1 MRKCLFVRVSRR
13 AHNPCCQALIH
24 PAKLRDACGMEEGLQ
39 VRAGVFIPASELSW
53 SFSRSGGP
61 GGQGVNTTDSR
72 VQLTFDLARSP
83 SILET
88 FRARALERLADRL
101 RHGCLTIT
109 ASEHRSQFQN
119 RREAEQ
125 RLAEVL
131 REAMAPPPRKRRA
144 TKPTRSATERRIKE
158 KRARGETKR
167 LRGTTDN

>member
-1 MRKCLFVRVSRR
+1 
-13 AHNPCCQALIH
+13 
-24 PAKLRDACGMEEGLQ
+24 MEEGLQ

-83 SILET
+83 SVPEI
-88 FRARALERLADRL
+88 FRNRAVERLADRL
-101 RHGCLTIT
+101 RLGCLTIA

-125 RLAEVL
+125 RLADAL
-131 REAMAPPPRKRRA
+131 RNAMAPPPRARRA
-144 TKPTRSATERRIKE
+144 TKPTRSATEKRIKE
-158 KRARGETKR
+158 KKARGETKR
-167 LRGTTDN
+167 LRGNTDGFS

>member
-1 MRKCLFVRVSRR
+1 MTACEVRRG

-24 PAKLRDACGMEEGLQ
+24 PAKLRDACVMEEGLQ

-83 SILET
+83 SIPES
-88 FRARALERLADRL
+88 FRNRAMERLADRL
-101 RHGCLTIT
+101 RQGCLTVA

-131 REAMAPPPRKRRA
+131 RKAMAPPPRTRRA
-144 TKPTRSATERRIKE
+144 TKPTRSATEKRIKE
-158 KRARGETKR
+158 KKARGETKR
-167 LRGTTDN
+167 LRGNSDGFS

>member
-1 MRKCLFVRVSRR
+1 
-13 AHNPCCQALIH
+13 
-24 PAKLRDACGMEEGLQ
+24 MEEGLQ
-39 VRAGVFIPASELSW
+39 VRGSVFIPAAELSW

-83 SILET
+83 SIPEN
-88 FRARALERLADRL
+88 FRHRAVERLADRL
-101 RHGCLTIT
+101 RNGCLTIT

-131 REAMAPPPRKRRA
+131 RMAMAPPPRTRRA

-158 KRARGETKR
+158 KKARGETKR
-167 LRGTTDN
+167 LRGSTDI